1 MDFLIVNGDII
12 PEKEA
17 NLTPFLSDEPYVI
30 SQKIWYGFGGIP
42 LFSENVQSLINQ
54 LKALYIEIPE
64 FLKNKRE
71 LFRVTKRMLNKNR
84 FYKSGLLNVQLF
96 ICNDKMKYKIMAEP
110 FNIQTFP
117 FKKQGLLINVSNI
130 RKDSSNSLYQYPFYN
145 ESNWRIAESRL
156 KGLNFQNSVLLN
168 ENNMVCEGIRSN
180 IFMIKDNVLVT
191 PAMESG
197 CFEDTL
203 RKPVLEVANE
213 LRMKSM
219 ELSNIKKEFLFEM
232 NEVFFV
238 SESKGIE
245 LILGINN
252 RRFVHLQS
260 DNIYKKLN
268 EYLKRKVN

>member
-30 SQKIWYGFGGIP
+30 SQKIWFGFGGIP
-42 LFSENVQSLINQ
+42 LFNENIQSLINQ
-54 LKALYIEIPE
+54 LKALNIEIPE
-64 FLKNKRE
+64 FLKNERE

-84 FYKSGLLNVQLF
+84 FFKSGLLNIQLF
-96 ICNDKMKYKIMAEP
+96 INYGKIKYKIKAEP
-110 FNIQTFP
+110 FNFQEFP
-117 FKKQGLLINVSNI
+117 FKKKGLIINVSNI
-130 RKDSSNSLYQYPFYN
+130 HKDSSNSLYQYPFYN

-213 LRMKSM
+213 LKMKSM
-219 ELSNIKKEFLFEM
+219 ELSNIKKEFLLEM

-238 SESKGIE
+238 SERKGIE

-268 EYLKRKVN
+268 EYLNRKVN